1 MISLLLA
8 VGIAT
13 AQPPGSILDEAAH
26 AIDVNRLEEARLIL
40 GNAVRQ
46 GYSGYRLDRLV
57 ADFAFA
63 KGSYA
68 EAEADYVSLLKLHP
82 DDEAVAERGGISA
95 LKANDLGEARKLLS
109 KAVSSPRATWR
120 AWNAQGVLCDLESD
134 WAGADRAYAQA
145 FVVSPEQPELLNNK
159 GWSLM
164 LRGEPARAQELFDDA
179 VRLDP
184 ENARI
189 SNNRELARAAVAK
202 DLPAR
207 RPNESDSAYAA
218 RLNDA
223 GIVAEEQGENAR
235 AIAAFSRA
243 IAVNDRWFA
252 RAANNLKGAETR

>member
-1 MISLLLA
+1 VISLLLVA
-8 VGIAT
+8 GIAT

-26 AIDVNRLEEARLIL
+26 AIEVNRLEEARLIL
-40 GNAVRQ
+40 TNAVHQ

-57 ADFAFA
+57 ADLAFA
-63 KGSYA
+63 TGSYA
-68 EAEADYVSLLKLHP
+68 DAEADYVSLLKLHP

-95 LKANDLGEARKLLS
+95 LKANDLAQARRLLS

-120 AWNAQGVLCDLESD
+120 AWNAQGVLCDLKRD

-145 FVVSPEQPELLNNK
+145 FVLSPDQPDLLNNK

-164 LRGEPARAQELFDDA
+164 LRGEAARALELFDGA

-184 ENARI
+184 KNPRI
-189 SNNRELARAAVAK
+189 ANNRELARAAIAK
-202 DLPAR
+202 DLPSR
-207 RPNESDSAYAA
+207 HSNESDAAYAA

-235 AIAAFSRA
+235 AIAAFSQA
-243 IAVNDRWFA
+243 IDANDQWFA
-252 RAANNLKGAETR
+252 RAANNLKEAETR